1 MAYVTQQIIKTTD
14 VWAAFDALGK
24 PVPKDYWL
32 FERVTEGDA
41 RYYKFKISDGVH
53 LFSELPYQLL
63 NGGSARISSDG
74 YWETFNDA
82 TQQYEKTTVKALG
95 VDGKSAFELWQ
106 SEEGNADKTLAD
118 FFNYLKGAKGD
129 PFTYSDFTPEQLAYL
144 TGKSAYQVWQGLP
157 GNEGKTI
164 DEYLAAIKGDPFTYS
179 DFTPEQLA
187 DLTGKSAYQVWQSQ
201 PGNEGKTVN
210 DYLQAI
216 KGKDGVIPVD
226 APSDGKTY
234 GRKNEGWVEIVGE
247 GSVIIP
253 NSVVLL
259 FIQNKDNIQAIPS
272 DQILTAFGGEDS
284 FSSIVDGI
292 IADRPV
298 FVQYEVTTGVSIFFP
313 VLSMYGIN
321 DGINSGLAV
330 SVNIDLSIIGDS
342 TVCRLNI
349 SVGKQEGEYF
359 AEGSVVFVETKAT
372 YLDLSKALD
381 ADGNFLNT
389 IPQSFY
395 DEIQEAFNNKTTSGL
410 TKDDRIVPINIVK
423 NSDDYTVSGVTEI
436 AYGGASILIEIIT
449 LSVSS
454 DLTLYGYKSQSAL
467 MINGDGTEA
476 LMNDGNYKRVVVL
489 SPFTTTTLT
498 NLPVDTYS
506 IRVTLSAASAL
517 SFASTPAEGWE
528 CMIDIKNTGSS
539 DITQALP
546 NATGWQCDE
555 ESVTIAAGKIAS
567 ISVRYIH
574 GTYVVLSKG
583 N

>member
-1 MAYVTQQIIKTTD
+1 MY
-14 VWAAFDALGK
+14 
-24 PVPKDYWL
+24 
-32 FERVTEGDA
+32 R
-41 RYYKFKISDGVH
+41 
-53 LFSELPYQLL
+53 
-63 NGGSARISSDG
+63 
-74 YWETFNDA
+74 
-82 TQQYEKTTVKALG
+82 
-95 VDGKSAFELWQ
+95 
-106 SEEGNADKTLAD
+106 
-118 FFNYLKGAKGD
+118 
-129 PFTYSDFTPEQLAYL
+129 
-144 TGKSAYQVWQGLP
+144 
-157 GNEGKTI
+157 
-164 DEYLAAIKGDPFTYS
+164 
-179 DFTPEQLA
+179 
-187 DLTGKSAYQVWQSQ
+187 
-201 PGNEGKTVN
+201 
-210 DYLQAI
+210 
-216 KGKDGVIPVD
+216 
-226 APSDGKTY
+226 TY

-321 DGINSGLAV
+321 DGINSALAV
-330 SVNIDLSIIGDS
+330 SVNIDLSIIEDS
-342 TVCRLNI
+342 AVCRLNI
-349 SVGKQEGEYF
+349 TVGKQEGEYL
-359 AEGSVVFVETKAT
+359 AEGSVVFVETKAA

-423 NSDDYTVSGVTEI
+423 NSDDYAVSGVTEI
-436 AYGGASILIEIIT
+436 AYGGVSILTEIIT

-454 DLTLYGYKSQSAL
+454 DLTLYGYKGQSVF
-467 MINGDGTEA
+467 MTNGDGTEA
-476 LMNDGNYKRVVVL
+476 LMDDGTYKKVFDPKSV
-489 SPFTTTTLT
+489 TTATTLT
-498 NLPVDTYS
+498 NLSIENYS
-506 IRVTLSAASAL
+506 IKVTLSAASAL

-555 ESVTIAAGKIAS
+555 DSITIAAGKIAS
-567 ISVRYIH
+567 ISVRYVH
-574 GTYVVLSKG
+574 GVYVVLSRG

>member
-14 VWAAFDALGK
+14 GWAAFDALGK

-32 FERVTEGDA
+32 FERVTEGDV

-129 PFTYSDFTPEQLAYL
+129 PFTYSDFTPEQLADL
-144 TGKSAYQVWQGLP
+144 TGKSAYQVWQGQP

-164 DEYLAAIKGDPFTYS
+164 DEYLATIKGDPFTYS

-201 PGNEGKTVN
+201 PGNEGKTVD

-234 GRKNEGWVEIVGE
+234 GRKDEGWAEIKNGELSQDQMDAILDAFNAIPFDRVGTT
-247 GSVIIP
+247 SITQDQMDTLM
-253 NSVVLL
+253 N
-259 FIQNKDNIQAIPS
+259 AIPS
-272 DQILTAFGGEDS
+272 TLTKNVYHKVSYTSVGPEVASVTTIPIYSGYLGLDEDGQIALITDFS
-284 FSSIVDGI
+284 FSDIYYASIGI
-292 IADRPV
+292 PS
-298 FVQYEVTTGVSIFFP
+298 TTGFTISIAP
-313 VLSMYGIN
+313 
-321 DGINSGLAV
+321 
-330 SVNIDLSIIGDS
+330 DLSISFIN
-342 TVCRLNI
+342 RYL
-349 SVGKQEGEYF
+349 
-359 AEGSVVFVETKAT
+359 VFR
-372 YLDLSKALD
+372 
-381 ADGNFLNT
+381 
-389 IPQSFY
+389 
-395 DEIQEAFNNKTTSGL
+395 TSGRG
-410 TKDDRIVPINIVK
+410 TD
-423 NSDDYTVSGVTEI
+423 
-436 AYGGASILIEIIT
+436 
-449 LSVSS
+449 
-454 DLTLYGYKSQSAL
+454 AL
-467 MINGDGTEA
+467 MDDGT
-476 LMNDGNYKRVVVL
+476 YKKVFDPKSV
-489 SPFTTTTLT
+489 TTATTLT
-498 NLPVDTYS
+498 NLSIENYS
-506 IRVTLSAASAL
+506 IKVTLSAASAL
-517 SFASTPAEGWE
+517 SFASTPYEGWE

-539 DITQALP
+539 AITQALP
-546 NATGWQCDE
+546 NASGWQCDE
-555 ESVTIAAGKIAS
+555 ESITIAAGKIAS
-567 ISVRYIH
+567 ISVRYVH